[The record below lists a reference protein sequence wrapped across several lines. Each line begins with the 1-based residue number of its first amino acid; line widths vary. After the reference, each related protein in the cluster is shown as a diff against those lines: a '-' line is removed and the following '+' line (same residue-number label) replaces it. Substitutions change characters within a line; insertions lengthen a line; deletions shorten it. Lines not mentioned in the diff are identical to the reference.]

1 MGDWIVGL
9 LLGALSAILI
19 GFSDLNAQRA
29 GRYAS
34 SFTVVRTA
42 LLTAGVLTPLLY
54 LFVPGKF
61 IVRDIAI
68 AAASGILM
76 AIALALIY
84 QGYKKAKIGIV
95 APTSSV
101 LLAMLPVV
109 SDVVRGVKL
118 EVVVVI
124 GLGIGIAALIP
135 TSYSPGGSGSA
146 KMSLFYGATSGVL
159 FGTTYI
165 LLARV
170 KAIGLTAVVAQRWGA
185 FVTLALILPFDK
197 GPLTAW
203 KTPARKNAIFCG
215 VFAGA
220 AMSSLQIGFQR
231 ASAGLVSVASS
242 QFATVTVV
250 LAVLFNKERLRW
262 WQGIGVSMTAV
273 AVLLMALG

>member
-1 MGDWIVGL
+1 MGL

-29 GRYAS
+29 GRHAS

-61 IVRDIAI
+61 IAGEVVI
-68 AAASGILM
+68 AALSGIIM
-76 AIALALIY
+76 AAALAIVY
-84 QGYKKAKIGIV
+84 QGYRAGKIGIV
-95 APTSSV
+95 APTTSV
-101 LLAMLPVV
+101 LLAMLPVLN
-109 SDVVRGVKL
+109 DAIRGVKL
-118 EVVVVI
+118 EAVVLI

-135 TSYSPGGSGSA
+135 TSYSPGGTGSA
-146 KMSLFYGATSGVL
+146 KLSLMYGASSGVL
-159 FGTTYI
+159 FGITYI

-170 KAIGLTAVVAQRWGA
+170 KDIGLTAVVAQRWGA
-185 FVTLALILPFDK
+185 FISLALLLPFDK

-203 KTPARKNAIFCG
+203 KTPARKNAMFCG

-262 WQGIGVSMTAV
+262 WQGIGVAMTAV